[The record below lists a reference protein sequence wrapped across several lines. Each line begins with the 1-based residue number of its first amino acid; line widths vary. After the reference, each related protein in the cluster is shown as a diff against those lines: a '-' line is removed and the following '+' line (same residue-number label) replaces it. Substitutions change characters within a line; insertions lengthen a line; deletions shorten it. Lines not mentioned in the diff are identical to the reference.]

1 MNRVVEILMKR
12 DNISKSEAEALVEQT
27 REEIEECCAQ
37 GMYDYDAAEEAIYEN
52 LGLELDYV
60 FDIMGY

>member
-27 REEIEECCAQ
+27 REEIEEYCAQ
-37 GMYDYDAAEEAIYEN
+37 GLYDVAEEAIYEN
-52 LGLELDYV
+52 LGLESDYV

>member
-12 DNISKSEAEALVEQT
+12 DNISKSEAEALVERT
-27 REEIEECCAQ
+27 REEIEEYCAQ
-37 GMYDYDAAEEAIYEN
+37 GMYDTAEEAIYEN

-60 FDIMGY
+60 SDIMGY

>member
-12 DNISKSEAEALVEQT
+12 DNISKSEAEAAVEQT
-27 REEIEECCAQ
+27 RKEIKEYCAQ
-37 GMYDYDAAEEAIYEN
+37 GLYDVAEEAIYEN
-52 LGLELDYV
+52 LGLELESDYV

>member
-12 DNISKSEAEALVEQT
+12 DNISKSEAEALVERT
-27 REEIEECCAQ
+27 REEIEEYCAQ
-37 GMYDYDAAEEAIYEN
+37 GMYDAAEEAIYEN

>member
-27 REEIEECCAQ
+27 REEIEEYCVQ
-37 GMYDYDAAEEAIYEN
+37 GMYDAAEEAIYEN

>member
-27 REEIEECCAQ
+27 REEIEEYCAQ
-37 GMYDYDAAEEAIYEN
+37 GMYDTAEETIYEN

-60 FDIMGY
+60 SDIMGY

>member
-12 DNISKSEAEALVEQT
+12 DNISKSEAEALVERT
-27 REEIEECCAQ
+27 REEIEEYCAQ
-37 GMYDYDAAEEAIYEN
+37 GLYDVAEEAIYEN
-52 LGLELDYV
+52 LGLESDYV

>member
-12 DNISKSEAEALVEQT
+12 DHISKSEAEALVEQT

-37 GMYDYDAAEEAIYEN
+37 GMYDAAEEAIYEN

>member
-12 DNISKSEAEALVEQT
+12 DNISKSEAEALVERT
-27 REEIEECCAQ
+27 REEIEEYCAQ
-37 GMYDYDAAEEAIYEN
+37 GMYDEAEEAIYEN

-60 FDIMGY
+60 FDIIGY

>member
-12 DNISKSEAEALVEQT
+12 DNISKSEAEALVERT
-27 REEIEECCAQ
+27 REEIEEYCAHE
-37 GMYDYDAAEEAIYEN
+37 MYDAAEEAIYEN

-60 FDIMGY
+60 SDIMGY